1 MNLAFFAAGGDALAN
16 LMPGGTIGDVLLL
29 AALAVSLFS
38 IGAGFAIIGGWLERK
53 TIARVHSRIGPQYTG
68 PAGSLQTV
76 ADAVKFL
83 RKEVIFPEGSDR
95 FLYRLAPLV
104 LLIAPFLAFAVIPVG
119 SLAVTDSP
127 IALVIALA
135 LLGASPIA
143 IIIGAWAS
151 NSKYSTLGG
160 LRAAGMM
167 MSYEVV
173 LVLAAGSI
181 ALSAGTLSIT
191 GIAQYQAQHGL
202 FIYMQPI
209 AAILFIISLIASVER
224 NPFDLLEAES
234 ELVGGWK
241 TEYGGVWFSLTLL
254 AEYLKL
260 LASAFLFSH
269 LFLGGAATRFGDIS
283 FLLGAGAVVL
293 LMFVV
298 RATAMRLR
306 MDQILDTVWTRL
318 IPLAILNGAA
328 TIVITVWLG
337 GGF

>member
-1 MNLAFFAAGGDALAN
+1 MSLVLFAVMGDALRG
-16 LMPGGTIGDVLLL
+16 LFPTGMLGDTLFLV
-29 AALAVSLFS
+29 ALAVSLFGV
-38 IGAGFAIIGGWLERK
+38 GATFAIFGGWFERK
-53 TIARVHSRIGPQYTG
+53 TIARAHSRIGPQYAG
-68 PAGSLQTV
+68 PGGSLQTV

-119 SLAVTDSP
+119 SLVVTDSP
-127 IALVIALA
+127 LTLVIALA
-135 LLGASPIA
+135 LLGISPIA

-173 LVLAAGSI
+173 LVLAAGSV
-181 ALSAGTLSIT
+181 ALSAGTLSISE
-191 GIAQYQAQHGL
+191 IAQYQAQHGL
-202 FIYMQPI
+202 FLYLQPV
-209 AAILFIISLIASVER
+209 AALLFLISLVASVER

-254 AEYLKL
+254 GEYLKL

-269 LFLGGAATRFGDIS
+269 LFLGGAATRLGDLS
-283 FLLGAGAVVL
+283 FVLGAGVIIF

-318 IPLAILNGAA
+318 IPVAILNAGA
-328 TIVITVWLG
+328 TIAVMVWFG
-337 GGF
+337 WGA